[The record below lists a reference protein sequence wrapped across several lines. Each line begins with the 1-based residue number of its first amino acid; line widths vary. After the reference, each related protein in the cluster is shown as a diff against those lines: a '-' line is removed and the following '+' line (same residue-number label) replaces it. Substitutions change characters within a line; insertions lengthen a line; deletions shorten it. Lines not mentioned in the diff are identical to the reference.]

1 MFMLTSRDAP
11 VLGLG
16 LSEDTYVLMCYQALC
31 FVDMIT
37 SFLMPSEVGGCKAV
51 GVEGWLE
58 GQHAGVVFT
67 QRPLR

>member
-1 MFMLTSRDAP
+1 
-11 VLGLG
+11 
-16 LSEDTYVLMCYQALC
+16 
-31 FVDMIT
+31 
-37 SFLMPSEVGGCKAV
+37 MPSEVGGCKAV